1 MHPDDMRIGD
11 LARRT
16 EVSTRLLR
24 YYEKQGLLHAHRD
37 GNGYRVYRESA
48 VKRVVM
54 IRELLES
61 GFTTELIRSILRCKE
76 NPHTPDEEQECATPE
91 TVETL
96 RRQVSNIERRIGS
109 LTRTREAVRGYL
121 QAVEAV
127 VDEDLV
133 PESGRGPVKPS
144 V

>member
-24 YYEKQGLLHAHRD
+24 YYEKQGLLHARRD
-37 GNGYRVYRESA
+37 SNGYRVYGESA

-76 NPHTPDEEQECATPE
+76 NPHLPDEEQEGATPE
-91 TVETL
+91 TVRAL
-96 RRQVSNIERRIGS
+96 RLQVSNIERRIDS
-109 LTRTREAVRGYL
+109 LTRTRDAVRGYL
-121 QAVEAV
+121 RAVEAV
-127 VDEDLV
+127 VE
-133 PESGRGPVKPS
+133 
-144 V
+144 

>member
-1 MHPDDMRIGD
+1 VHSDDMRIGD

-24 YYEKQGLLHAHRD
+24 YYEKQGLLHAQRD
-37 GNGYRVYRESA
+37 SNGYRVYGESA

-76 NPHTPDEEQECATPE
+76 NPHLPDEEQEGATPE
-91 TVETL
+91 TVAAL
-96 RRQVSNIERRIGS
+96 RLQVSNIERRIDS
-109 LTRTREAVRGYL
+109 LTRTRDAVRGYL
-121 QAVEAV
+121 RAVEAV
-127 VDEDLV
+127 VE
-133 PESGRGPVKPS
+133 
-144 V
+144 

>member
-1 MHPDDMRIGD
+1 MHSDDMRIGD

-24 YYEKQGLLHAHRD
+24 YYEKQGLLHAQRD
-37 GNGYRVYRESA
+37 SNGYRVYGESA

-76 NPHTPDEEQECATPE
+76 NPHLPDEEQEGATPE
-91 TVETL
+91 TVAAL
-96 RRQVSNIERRIGS
+96 RLQVSNIERRIDS
-109 LTRTREAVRGYL
+109 LTRTRDAVRGYL
-121 QAVEAV
+121 RAVEAV
-127 VDEDLV
+127 VE
-133 PESGRGPVKPS
+133 
-144 V
+144 